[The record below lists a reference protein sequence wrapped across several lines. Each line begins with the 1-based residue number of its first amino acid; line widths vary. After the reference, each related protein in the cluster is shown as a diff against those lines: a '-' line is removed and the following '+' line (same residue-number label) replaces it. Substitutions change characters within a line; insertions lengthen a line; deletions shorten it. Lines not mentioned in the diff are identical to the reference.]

1 MFIFYFS
8 VLLNALR
15 HFAHCIRDHYLHPF
29 EVQLWNN
36 FFHCSIS
43 FLTQDSLQL
52 ENFSQNKRNKIIAR
66 YKDMR
71 REMAFEIR
79 SMWFNLGQY
88 KIQFVPSMVG
98 PFLEMTLIP
107 EIELR
112 KATIPIFF
120 DMMQCEFY
128 SPKTGGYSLHVSSYH
143 TNESPSHRSS
153 ECKANFKQFESEMI
167 TQLDALIEGGR
178 GDEQFK
184 DLFLEIVGTNCE
196 NHSAMRESGL
206 FFVRTVVR
214 LMRRLLEYRSV
225 VNDENKESLM
235 SCTVNLL
242 EFYNEIERK
251 EMYIRY
257 LYKLCDL
264 HLECENYIE
273 AAYTLALHA
282 KLLKWTDEPLPQ
294 LLRNEKYPECD
305 THRELK
311 ELLYNE
317 IIDHFDKGKLWETGI
332 SYCKEIIFQYE
343 SEIFDYMH
351 LSALLQRM
359 AVFYDNIIKQARPEP
374 EYFRVAYYGRGFP
387 AFLQNK
393 TFVYRG
399 KEYERLSEFSGRLLN
414 QFPNAQLMTKL
425 DPPGEEIMD
434 SNEQFLQINKV
445 DPIMQEMD
453 KFRGK
458 SVHEQILRYYKVN
471 EIKKFTYS
479 RPLRKGER
487 DSDNEFANMWIERT
501 SLQTSYALPGILRR
515 FHVIQTNTIELSPL
529 ENAIETMEN
538 SNNKVRNL
546 VLQYRSDSA
555 LPLNPLSLALNGI
568 VDAAVMG
575 GIVNYEKA
583 FFTDDYMRKHQF
595 KKDLDAINRL
605 KDLIANQIPLLE
617 AGIALHKIRA
627 PPSLRPFHDHMEE
640 AFAKLKANI
649 EEKYGKRTLPE
660 ELAEKISVKIRRGL
674 SDKSRN
680 PFPNSHSSAPTKA
693 YDRNSSGSTKS
704 DS

>member
-1 MFIFYFS
+1 
-8 VLLNALR
+8 
-15 HFAHCIRDHYLHPF
+15 
-29 EVQLWNN
+29 
-36 FFHCSIS
+36 
-43 FLTQDSLQL
+43 
-52 ENFSQNKRNKIIAR
+52 
-66 YKDMR
+66 
-71 REMAFEIR
+71 
-79 SMWFNLGQY
+79 
-88 KIQFVPSMVG
+88 
-98 PFLEMTLIP
+98 
-107 EIELR
+107 
-112 KATIPIFF
+112 
-120 DMMQCEFY
+120 
-128 SPKTGGYSLHVSSYH
+128 
-143 TNESPSHRSS
+143 
-153 ECKANFKQFESEMI
+153 MI

-196 NHSAMRESGL
+196 HHSAMRDTGL

-257 LYKLCDL
+257 LYKLFAL
-264 HLECENYIE
+264 HLECDNHIE

-282 KLLKWTDEPLPQ
+282 KLLKWTDEPLPA
-294 LLRNEKYPECD
+294 LLRNEKYPDCD

-317 IIDHFDKGKLWETGI
+317 IIEHFDKGKLWETGI

-351 LSALLQRM
+351 LSALLQQM

-425 DPPGEEIMD
+425 DAPGEDITD
-434 SNEQFLQINKV
+434 SNQQFLQINKV

-458 SVHEQILRYYKVN
+458 NVHEQILRYYKVN

-515 FHVIQTNTIELSPL
+515 FPVIQTNTIELSPL

-538 SNNKVRNL
+538 SNTKVRNL

-555 LPLNPLSLALNGI
+555 LPINPLSLALNGI

-583 FFTDDYMRKHQF
+583 FFTEDYLKKHHF
-595 KKDLDAINRL
+595 KKDQDAISRL

-617 AGIALHKIRA
+617 AGIALHKQRA
-627 PPSLRPFHDHMEE
+627 PPSLRPFHEHMEE
-640 AFAKLKANI
+640 AFAKLKANV
-649 EEKYGKRTLPE
+649 EERYGKRSLPD
-660 ELAEKISVKIRRGL
+660 ELVERISVKIRREF
-674 SDKSRN
+674 SNKKRN
-680 PFPNSHSSAPTKA
+680 PFPHSHSSAPQA
-693 YDRNSSGSTKS
+693 YDRTSSGSTKS

>member
-1 MFIFYFS
+1 
-8 VLLNALR
+8 
-15 HFAHCIRDHYLHPF
+15 
-29 EVQLWNN
+29 
-36 FFHCSIS
+36 
-43 FLTQDSLQL
+43 
-52 ENFSQNKRNKIIAR
+52 
-66 YKDMR
+66 
-71 REMAFEIR
+71 MAFEIR

-112 KATIPIFF
+112 KATMPIFF

-128 SPKTGGYSLHVSSYH
+128 SPKSGSHSLHVSSYH
-143 TNESPSHRSS
+143 TNDSPHNRNAD
-153 ECKANFKQFESEMI
+153 CKANFKLFENEMI

-196 NHSAMRESGL
+196 HHSAMRETGL

-257 LYKLCDL
+257 LYKLCAL
-264 HLECENYIE
+264 HLECDNHIE

-282 KLLKWTDEPLPQ
+282 KLLKWTDEPLPA
-294 LLRNEKYPECD
+294 LLRNEKYPDCD

-317 IIDHFDKGKLWETGI
+317 IINHFDKGKLWETGI

-343 SEIFDYMH
+343 SEIFDYIH

-393 TFVYRG
+393 TFIYRG
-399 KEYERLSEFSGRLLN
+399 KEYERLSEFSGRLMN
-414 QFPNAQLMTKL
+414 QFPSAQLMNKL
-425 DPPGEEIMD
+425 DPPGDEVTD
-434 SNEQFLQINKV
+434 SNQQFLQINKV

-453 KFRGK
+453 KFRNK
-458 SVHEQILRYYKVN
+458 NVHEQILRYYKVN
-471 EIKKFTYS
+471 EIKKYTYS

-515 FHVIQTNTIELSPL
+515 FPVIQTNTIELSPL

-538 SNNKVRNL
+538 SNIKVRNL

-555 LPLNPLSLALNGI
+555 LPINPLSLALNGI

-583 FFTDDYMRKHQF
+583 FFNEEYLRKHHF
-595 KKDLDAINRL
+595 KKDQEAINRL

-617 AGIALHKIRA
+617 AGIAIHKQRA
-627 PPSLRPFHDHMEE
+627 PPSLRPFHEHMEE
-640 AFAKLKANI
+640 AFAKLKANV
-649 EEKYGKRTLPE
+649 EERYGKRSLPE
-660 ELAEKISVKIRRGL
+660 ELVERISVKIRREFSG
-674 SDKSRN
+674 KNRN
-680 PFPNSHSSAPTKA
+680 QIPNSHSSAPHV
-693 YDRNSSGSTKS
+693 YDRTSSGSTKS

>member
-1 MFIFYFS
+1 
-8 VLLNALR
+8 
-15 HFAHCIRDHYLHPF
+15 
-29 EVQLWNN
+29 
-36 FFHCSIS
+36 
-43 FLTQDSLQL
+43 
-52 ENFSQNKRNKIIAR
+52 
-66 YKDMR
+66 MR

-98 PFLEMTLIP
+98 PFLEMSLIP
-107 EIELR
+107 EMELR

-128 SPKTGGYSLHVSSYH
+128 SPKSGSYSLHVSSYH
-143 TNESPSHRSS
+143 SNDTGPHQRT
-153 ECKANFKQFESEMI
+153 ECKANFKEFENEMI
-167 TQLDALIEGGR
+167 NKLDTLIEGGR

-196 NHSAMRESGL
+196 HHSAMRESGL

-242 EFYNEIERK
+242 EFYHEIERK

-257 LYKLCDL
+257 LYKLYDL
-264 HLECENYIE
+264 HIECDNHIE

-282 KLLKWTDEPLPQ
+282 KLLKWTDEPLPP
-294 LLRNEKYPECD
+294 LLRNDKFPEVE
-305 THRELK
+305 THRDLK

-317 IIDHFDKGKLWETGI
+317 IINHFDKGKLWETGI
-332 SYCKEIIFQYE
+332 AYCKEIIFQYE
-343 SEIFDYMH
+343 SEIFDYLH

-425 DPPGEEIMD
+425 DSPGEDITD
-434 SNEQFLQINKV
+434 SSAQYLQINKV
-445 DPIMQEMD
+445 DPIMQETD

-458 SVHEQILRYYKVN
+458 LVHEQILRYYKVN

-515 FHVIQTNTIELSPL
+515 FHVVQTNTIELSPL

-583 FFTDDYMRKHQF
+583 FFTEEYMTKHPF
-595 KKDLDAINRL
+595 KKDQDAIARL
-605 KDLIANQIPLLE
+605 KNLIAMQIPLLE
-617 AGIALHKIRA
+617 VGIALHKQRV
-627 PPSLRPFHDHMEE
+627 PQSLRPFHERMEE
-640 AFAKLKANI
+640 SFARLKINV
-649 EEKYGKRTLPE
+649 EEKYGKRSLPD
-660 ELAEKISVKIRRGL
+660 ELVEKFSVKIRRGL
-674 SDKSRN
+674 SEKGRKAQT
-680 PFPNSHSSAPTKA
+680 HASAPTKV
-693 YDRNSSGSTKS
+693 YNRNSSESTKS
-704 DS
+704 DHS